1 MKIVSL
7 FAALLILTLS
17 PDFTLAQ
24 STSVDSL
31 RRAFNTVS
39 EDSLKIKA
47 GLSLTSLYNQNNPDS
62 ALYFAEKSYQLS
74 KKQGD
79 STLRISSALN
89 YGRIFISQGSY
100 NRALTYILEAKELAE
115 ESGSDDYTQSEILRQ
130 LGNIYFIQYQPDE
143 AMAFYQDALDKIE
156 DLDMPQA
163 NAILYGNIANI
174 YLEEGPADSALIYYT
189 KGLRIE
195 EEIDPQ
201 SQGVA
206 IMHLNMGMLYDR
218 MDSLDNA
225 IYYSSLALDYAER
238 NNAKRMMTYPLKV
251 LSSVNLKLENID
263 AAISYAD
270 RSLSLSKE
278 LNSIYEMKDAQMN
291 LYKAYNTLGNY
302 EKALYHYVEYDI
314 LNDSLLNE
322 NANARLAEA
331 RSQYETEK
339 KQQEIDILAAE
350 NKLQQSRILGISGSL
365 GFALIGLLGFGWVYF
380 SRKKKELELSEKD
393 KIIAQSKKKI
403 AEEELHNSKLKT
415 EHLQKELSNFA
426 LHIVEKNDF
435 LEELKKEIS
444 SIKSQVKNAE
454 LLKPINALGS
464 RIYQNQMLNKDREEF
479 EIQVEQASSGFFK
492 KLEEEYPDITS
503 QERRLAAL
511 LRLDLSS
518 KEIAGIL
525 NIAPK
530 SVDQSRYRLRK
541 KLELDSN
548 RNLNVFLNTI

>member
-1 MKIVSL
+1 
-7 FAALLILTLS
+7 
-17 PDFTLAQ
+17 
-24 STSVDSL
+24 
-31 RRAFNTVS
+31 
-39 EDSLKIKA
+39 
-47 GLSLTSLYNQNNPDS
+47 
-62 ALYFAEKSYQLS
+62 
-74 KKQGD
+74 
-79 STLRISSALN
+79 
-89 YGRIFISQGSY
+89 
-100 NRALTYILEAKELAE
+100 
-115 ESGSDDYTQSEILRQ
+115 
-130 LGNIYFIQYQPDE
+130 
-143 AMAFYQDALDKIE
+143 
-156 DLDMPQA
+156 
-163 NAILYGNIANI
+163 
-174 YLEEGPADSALIYYT
+174 
-189 KGLRIE
+189 
-195 EEIDPQ
+195 
-201 SQGVA
+201 
-206 IMHLNMGMLYDR
+206 
-218 MDSLDNA
+218 
-225 IYYSSLALDYAER
+225 
-238 NNAKRMMTYPLKV
+238 MMTYPLKV

-270 RSLSLSKE
+270 RSLELSKE

-302 EKALYHYVEYDI
+302 EKALHHYVEYDI

-322 NANARLAEA
+322 NANARLADA

-350 NKLQQSRILGISGSL
+350 NKLQESRIIGISSSL
-365 GFALIGLLGFGWVYF
+365 GFALIGLSAFGWVYF
-380 SRKKKELELSEKD
+380 SRKKKELELSEKN

-403 AEEELHNSKLKT
+403 AEEELANSRLKT

-444 SIKSQVKNAE
+444 AIKSQVKNAE